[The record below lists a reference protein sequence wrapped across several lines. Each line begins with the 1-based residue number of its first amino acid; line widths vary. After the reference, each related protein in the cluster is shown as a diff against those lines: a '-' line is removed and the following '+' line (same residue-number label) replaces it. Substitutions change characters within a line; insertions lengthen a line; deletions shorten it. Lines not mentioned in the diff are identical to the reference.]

1 MDGPAAKSR
10 LAQSATEPVKVL
22 RIDPA
27 LVEIRTRQRV
37 ADHGEV
43 FTPDWMVDDMLD
55 AMSGE
60 TERIDCRVLEPACG
74 SGNFLVAV
82 LRRKL
87 ATAIARYGRSEFEKR
102 HQALFAL
109 MSVYGIELLADN
121 VAECRANLLR
131 IFADH
136 LRLASGDDWYR
147 AAEAVLGINIIQ
159 GDAMAMTDSG
169 GKPLTFAEW
178 AYLGMGKYQRRDFR
192 FHNLAQRSSMN
203 DTLIPASRGHEA
215 LLPVGNYRPMTVR
228 EIANV

>member
-1 MDGPAAKSR
+1 MDGSAAKSR
-10 LAQSATEPVKVL
+10 VAQSATEPVKVL

-43 FTPDWMVDDMLD
+43 FTPDWMVDEMLD

-60 TERIDCRVLEPACG
+60 TERIDSRVLEPACG

-87 ATAIARYGRSEFEKR
+87 ATVIARYRRSEFEKR

-121 VAECRANLLR
+121 VAECRANL
-131 IFADH
+131 IATFAEH
-136 LRLASGDDWYR
+136 LNLTTDDDWYR

-159 GDAMAMTDSG
+159 GDAIAMTDAG
-169 GKPLTFAEW
+169 GQPLLFAEW

-192 FHNLAQRSSMN
+192 FRNLAQRSSLSG
-203 DTLIPASRGHEA
+203 TLIPASRGHEA
-215 LLPVGNYRPMTVR
+215 LVPVADFRPMTVR
-228 EIANV
+228 EIASV